1 MERNGLNQKELAAAI
16 GVTGTAVTEWLRYGR
31 QPNPRYAP
39 KIAEL
44 AGIEVGE
51 ALRIMKHLDARIA
64 QDLPVE
70 TLPPTLLATLRE
82 LTPSELDVVHE
93 TARGLLRVREERR
106 SRVRPRVARRQ
117 GDPQ

>member
-51 ALRIMKHLDARIA
+51 ALRIMKHLARF
-64 QDLPVE
+64 E
-70 TLPPTLLATLRE
+70 TT
-82 LTPSELDVVHE
+82 
-93 TARGLLRVREERR
+93 
-106 SRVRPRVARRQ
+106 
-117 GDPQ
+117 